1 MSRPG
6 PLAFFGFDAAEPTL
20 LQRGVEEGWLPT
32 VARLLVEGRA
42 VRLAP
47 VPSGFYN
54 TSWSGAIT
62 GTDVGVHEAVLDR
75 RLSPGTYRIVDATAD
90 ATIATPFWKYLSD
103 AGLRSTVANIYS
115 SGEIAGLLGTQVHG
129 WGTIDPYWAKLGR
142 TLYQPPDVEEL
153 LTDAVGGRPKSLYYI
168 PNPRTDADVRH
179 YRDEI
184 LRSIDEHTR
193 GLIALIDR
201 TEWDFFFC
209 SFDQSHQ
216 AGHLLW
222 HLVDPAHR
230 GHDAAADADLRDA
243 LPAIYRAVDAS
254 IGMLIER
261 LPDEA
266 RVFVLTPHGMGPNY
280 VSDPTST
287 ILERGGWLVRR
298 SGDRL
303 DRSLRRSLWSLGRR
317 VVPTR
322 IRLAARNRM
331 PQEGLLGDMQL
342 AHVDWS
348 RTRAFA
354 LPSDLTAYVRVNL
367 SGREPEGTI
376 SPGREYDDVCDELVS
391 AFSSLVHVG
400 SGLPATEKVIR
411 CDELLGRPVDGAL
424 PDVCA
429 VWANHGPV
437 RQLTSPVFGTIDL
450 PFDDPRTGTHRHG
463 GLVIGRGPGI
473 AASNGGVLGE
483 NAGTLLD
490 IAPTALSLLGVEPPD
505 QLVGTPLV
513 DFTDGKEH

>member
-1 MSRPG
+1 MSRPE

-20 LQRGVEEGWLPT
+20 VHRGIEEGWLPN

-42 VRLAP
+42 ATLAP

-54 TSWSGAIT
+54 TSWTATVT

-75 RLSPGTYRIVDATAD
+75 RLSPGSYRIVDATAD
-90 ATIATPFWKYLSD
+90 ATVAIPFWKYLSD

-129 WGTIDPYWAKLGR
+129 WGTIDPYWAKVRR
-142 TLYQPPDVEEL
+142 TLYQPPAVENL
-153 LTDAVGGRPKSLYYI
+153 LMDAVGGRPQSLYYI
-168 PNPRTDADVRH
+168 SYPRTDAEVRG
-179 YRDEI
+179 YRDAI
-184 LRSIDEHTR
+184 LRSIVEHTR
-193 GLIALIDR
+193 GLAALIDR
-201 TEWDFFFC
+201 TEWDFYFC

-222 HLVDPAHR
+222 HLVDPAHPE
-230 GHDAAADADLRDA
+230 HDPAAATDLREA
-243 LPAIYRAVDAS
+243 LPAIYREIDTS
-254 IGMLIER
+254 IGTLIER
-261 LPDEA
+261 LPDDC

-280 VSDPTST
+280 ISDPTST
-287 ILERGGWLVRR
+287 ILERGGWLVPR
-298 SGDRL
+298 SSDRL
-303 DRSLRRSLWSLGRR
+303 DRSLVRSLWSLGRR
-317 VVPTR
+317 VVPER
-322 IRLAARNRM
+322 IRLAARNRL

-348 RTRAFA
+348 QTRAFA

-367 SGREPEGTI
+367 AGREPEGTI
-376 SPGREYDDVCDELVS
+376 APGRQYDDVCDELVS
-391 AFSSLVHVG
+391 AFSSLVHAD
-400 SGLPATEKVIR
+400 SGLPATERVTR
-411 CDELLGRPVDGAL
+411 CDELLGRSVDGPL

-429 VWANHGPV
+429 VWANYRPV

-473 AASNGGVLGE
+473 AASSGHVLGA

-490 IAPTALSLLGVEPPD
+490 IAPTALALLGVDRPSGLAGNPIAEF
-505 QLVGTPLV
+505 V
-513 DFTDGKEH
+513 DGL